1 MTISSITKMF
11 SSDRTMPNGKIN
23 PSFQE
28 LQEYDDM
35 ATPPYREPYVDE
47 LDRHL
52 PNEPYVD
59 DHPPI
64 KPARTILDMNKEEL
78 VEFAQGMYGL
88 KLHRKMS
95 PSNMVKAIYEFMNEP
110 KTIGDLIKKESTSIP
125 VPTPIKKKAGRPK
138 GSKNKP
144 KTDPLIDNI

>member
-35 ATPPYREPYVDE
+35 STPPYREPYVDE

-59 DHPPI
+59 DHPEYVSP
-64 KPARTILDMNKEEL
+64 PSTVLDMNKEEL

-95 PSNMVKAIYEFMNEP
+95 PSNMVKAIYECLHNREP
-110 KTIGDLIKKESTSIP
+110 VETIGDLIKKESS
-125 VPTPIKKKAGRPK
+125 PIKKKAGRPK

>member
-1 MTISSITKMF
+1 MTIASITKMF

-47 LDRHL
+47 LDRH
-52 PNEPYVD
+52 
-59 DHPPI
+59 PPV
-64 KPARTILDMNKEEL
+64 PPSRTILDMNKEEL

-95 PSNMVKAIYEFMNEP
+95 PSNMVKAIYEFINEP

-144 KTDPLIDNI
+144 KTDPMIDNI